1 MNKIT
6 VDSFNKAYYNHN
18 RYKGRS
24 VYSPSGSLTGSVSV
38 KKTKGSGKMADSV
51 EYQIFIGC
59 KDSQFQEEVV
69 AEQELIRVITDYF
82 ERKRIDFS
90 LMTMRGGY
98 HYEVG
103 WFDTEDTLCIS
114 IIGDSETDILRIA
127 GSISMFMNQECT
139 MVVKKPLKKDIR

>member
-1 MNKIT
+1 
-6 VDSFNKAYYNHN
+6 
-18 RYKGRS
+18 
-24 VYSPSGSLTGSVSV
+24 
-38 KKTKGSGKMADSV
+38 MADSV

-82 ERKRIDFS
+82 ERKRMDFS

-98 HYEVG
+98 HYEGG

>member
-1 MNKIT
+1 
-6 VDSFNKAYYNHN
+6 
-18 RYKGRS
+18 
-24 VYSPSGSLTGSVSV
+24 
-38 KKTKGSGKMADSV
+38 MADSV

-82 ERKRIDFS
+82 ERKGIDFS
-90 LMTMRGGY
+90 LTTMKGGY
-98 HYEVG
+98 YYETG

-114 IIGDSETDILRIA
+114 IIGVSETDILQIA

-139 MVVKKPLKKDIR
+139 MIVKLPLKKII

>member
-1 MNKIT
+1 
-6 VDSFNKAYYNHN
+6 
-18 RYKGRS
+18 
-24 VYSPSGSLTGSVSV
+24 
-38 KKTKGSGKMADSV
+38 MADSV

-103 WFDTEDTLCIS
+103 WFDTENTLCIS